1 MHHQGLTDLTPKSY
15 TALGLMNIGPS
26 AITVSEKSPYQNM
39 NDLLT
44 AIKANPGKLKAS
56 GTGQGGIWHIALAG
70 MLKSLNID
78 INAVPFVPSKGA
90 APAML
95 ELAAGGIDI
104 VPAALP
110 EARAMIDAGKA
121 RPLAVMAD
129 TPSALYPKVPTLKAA
144 TGSDWTMGVWRG
156 IAGPK
161 GLPEDV
167 QEIGRAHV

>member
-1 MHHQGLTDLTPKSY
+1 
-15 TALGLMNIGPS
+15 
-26 AITVSEKSPYQNM
+26 
-39 NDLLT
+39 
-44 AIKANPGKLKAS
+44 
-56 GTGQGGIWHIALAG
+56 

-104 VPAALP
+104 VPAPLP

-121 RPLAVMAD
+121 HPLAVMAD

-144 TGSDWTMGVWRG
+144 TGSDWTRDVWRG

-161 GLPEDV
+161 GLPADAQGKVEAALNRCNESTEV
-167 QEIGRAHV
+167 KT